1 MVTPA
6 IGSTDLDVPDVEND
20 TFQTKL
26 HWMVKDIVASP
37 VKTIIQEGNGT
48 TLVPYLPPHPFRG
61 MKYHRYPIFVF
72 EQPSKEVA
80 QRQSL
85 LQQRHIPQQLK
96 DIDTPT
102 TNTEGIKI
110 SPLLTIPN
118 TTGATLRTFSTNSNS
133 PATIIDRDNFNIR
146 KWANS
151 MGMKPVGA
159 HLVRCEWDEDVP
171 VILES
176 LDIKERAFKKIKSQ
190 ETSIYDFPRNS

>member
-1 MVTPA
+1 M
-6 IGSTDLDVPDVEND
+6 GSTNLDVPDVEND

-80 QRQSL
+80 QQQSL
-85 LQQRHIPQQLK
+85 LQQRHIPQQPK

-110 SPLLTIPN
+110 SPLLTVPN

-133 PATIIDRDNFNIR
+133 PATIIDRDNF
-146 KWANS
+146 
-151 MGMKPVGA
+151 
-159 HLVRCEWDEDVP
+159 
-171 VILES
+171 
-176 LDIKERAFKKIKSQ
+176 
-190 ETSIYDFPRNS
+190 